1 MLIPQELE
9 KTIERAYTQMK
20 AHPARALVPIHRQ
33 ALYNLI
39 NLNDSLHERRSFKWL
54 AIVTARYTL
63 SIWQNTKL
71 DNRSPE
77 YLIKMAEGILNGKGS
92 IDAANIEADKAWEQ
106 IEKLGTI
113 NNDRSI
119 NNRSFYVYVTAFE
132 ALMEVLGRDPF
143 QDIVIDES
151 STDFDLDPWSSD
163 TALWAVAAYAGQIG
177 DLDSDTSK
185 RQEFWEW
192 WLQEAIPTA
201 WNLSK
206 SGMR

>member
-1 MLIPQELE
+1 
-9 KTIERAYTQMK
+9 
-20 AHPARALVPIHRQ
+20 
-33 ALYNLI
+33 
-39 NLNDSLHERRSFKWL
+39 
-54 AIVTARYTL
+54 
-63 SIWQNTKL
+63 
-71 DNRSPE
+71 
-77 YLIKMAEGILNGKGS
+77 MAEGILNGKGS